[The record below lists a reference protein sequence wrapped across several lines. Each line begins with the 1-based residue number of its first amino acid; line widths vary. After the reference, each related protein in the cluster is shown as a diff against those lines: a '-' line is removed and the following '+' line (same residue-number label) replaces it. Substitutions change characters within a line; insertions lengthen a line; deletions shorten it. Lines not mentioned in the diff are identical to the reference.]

1 MLTILFIIFLIAI
14 IIGYKLL
21 VYSNESY
28 RNIDKILSFFSFTT
42 VVLSIFSEIIVV
54 VGIIGCAIGISRL
67 KVSDELIKVYE
78 TENSNIQ
85 KQVSEIVENYKTYE
99 KDSYTESLE
108 KINIKDTDILVLAQ
122 LYPDLKSND
131 LVKTQI
137 KIYNENNKKIKQI
150 KEEKLNNEICKWW
163 LYFGK

>member
-14 IIGYKLL
+14 IIGYKLIDQ
-21 VYSNESY
+21 SIESY
-28 RNIDKILSFFSFTT
+28 TDFNEILEFIGSITIILS
-42 VVLSIFSEIIVV
+42 IISEIIIVLC
-54 VGIIGCAIGISRL
+54 IIGCAFGIS
-67 KVSDELIKVYE
+67 KVKASDELIKVYE
-78 TENSNIQ
+78 MENNNIQ

-99 KDSYTESLE
+99 KDTYTESLE

-150 KEEKLNNEICKWW
+150 KEEKINNEICKWW

>member
-14 IIGYKLL
+14 IIGYKLIDCSIKN
-21 VYSNESY
+21 YRDNNE
-28 RNIDKILSFFSFTT
+28 ILEFFASVTI
-42 VVLSIFSEIIVV
+42 VLSIISEIIIVL
-54 VGIIGCAIGISRL
+54 GIIACAVGISRV

-78 TENSNIQ
+78 MENNNIQ
-85 KQVSEIVENYKTYE
+85 KQVSEIVENYKTH
-99 KDSYTESLE
+99 E

-150 KEEKLNNEICKWW
+150 KEEKINYEICKRW

>member
-14 IIGYKLL
+14 IIGYKIMG
-21 VYSNESY
+21 YYNDSCCNEVIGFIGY
-28 RNIDKILSFFSFTT
+28 LT
-42 VVLSIFSEIIVV
+42 VVLSVISEIIVV
-54 VGIIGCAIGISRL
+54 ICTILSVIGISKL
-67 KVSDELIKVYE
+67 KISDELIKMYE

-85 KQVSEIVENYKTYE
+85 KQVSEIIENYKTYE

-108 KINIKDTDILVLAQ
+108 KINIKDTDILVLSQ

-131 LVKTQI
+131 LVKEQI
-137 KIYNENNKKIKQI
+137 KIYQENNKKIKQI